1 MLLEVEVLFDPT
13 VGMAVPV
20 VVMEDELLLGT
31 GKGAVGDG
39 AVEFCAKATLTRAR
53 RARGSKRIFAVWW
66 W

>member
-1 MLLEVEVLFDPT
+1 VLLEVEVLFDPT
-13 VGMAVPV
+13 VGAALM

-31 GKGAVGDG
+31 GKGADG
-39 AVEFCAKATLTRAR
+39 VVEFCAKATLTRAR